1 MPNRQKVPN
10 CELVNMEHI
19 LKKVPNCELV
29 NMKHILENGFKKPID
44 EYKKPCNIN
53 KAIAVLD
60 EIALDVLQKEVAN
73 TQPND
78 PFRKAYE
85 GVIPNIQE
93 RINRRGHSVLPS
105 FNGQIVQGPVNVL
118 NNRNH

>member
-1 MPNRQKVPN
+1 MPNRQ
-10 CELVNMEHI
+10 
-19 LKKVPNCELV
+19 KVPNCELV